1 MVRRPNVRL
10 ADAAKIFEE
19 RNPIYGD
26 NFIQHGTVVQ
36 ALFPEGVKLRSLN
49 DHNRFGLITQIVAK
63 LTRYCANFE
72 RGGHEDSLDDTSVY
86 AQMLAYV
93 DELIK
98 DEEQASIPDLATV
111 VQNLKP
117 PPTPFTSMVSDAL
130 SNPPVVPRPSMEEL
144 LGRLGKNGE

>member
-1 MVRRPNVRL
+1 
-10 ADAAKIFEE
+10 
-19 RNPIYGD
+19 
-26 NFIQHGTVVQ
+26 
-36 ALFPEGVKLRSLN
+36 
-49 DHNRFGLITQIVAK
+49 
-63 LTRYCANFE
+63 
-72 RGGHEDSLDDTSVY
+72 
-86 AQMLAYV
+86 MLAYV
-93 DELIK
+93 DTLIQ